1 MLGCVPTS
9 LLLTP
14 AGCSTY
20 EAQCTQAVTQR
31 LCWVPPTAKQQQPQT
46 ASQANAVPQNQDPI
60 LENMDTLRGTQHCC
74 ASRHTHSQIVA
85 HTHTTLSH
93 TSQLQPPHY
102 SAGEPS
108 TQGRGVPG
116 SACDRTNMQHHPCSF
131 PQQQRDFHHR
141 AHVRHQAA
149 IDCQHVPISSR
160 EQQGRI
166 DCLCSRVIR
175 PSDT

>member
-85 HTHTTLSH
+85 HTHTRHSLTPVSCNHHTTLQESP
-93 TSQLQPPHY
+93 LPR
-102 SAGEPS
+102 AGGCLALHVTEP
-108 TQGRGVPG
+108 T
-116 SACDRTNMQHHPCSF
+116 CNTI
-131 PQQQRDFHHR
+131 R
-141 AHVRHQAA
+141 A
-149 IDCQHVPISSR
+149 PSLNSR
-160 EQQGRI
+160 ETSTTVRMCGIKQPLI
-166 DCLCSRVIR
+166 ASTS
-175 PSDT
+175 P